1 MRPATAVFAPHV
13 TAALSEAAIEHG
25 CDPDAFA
32 AAAWV
37 VSGGAVAASDAQ
49 DACPVRYEFH
59 VFHRRLSPSLRRR
72 AIAQGLASPR
82 AGLIPAPTALREHY
96 ALLDRAKLIDRDAAF
111 SACAWGFGAVL
122 GERAPMLG
130 YASAE
135 ALADEACSGLAGQAR
150 VMLRLV
156 RRHGLTDA
164 LNARD
169 WRAFAEGYRAPER
182 ARFAGI
188 EGFSRACER
197 LLCSGEVGV
206 SVSAA

>member
-1 MRPATAVFAPHV
+1 M
-13 TAALSEAAIEHG
+13 AALSETAIEHG

-37 VSGGAVAASDAQ
+37 VSGGAVAAAGAQ
-49 DACPVRYEFH
+49 GACPVRYEFH
-59 VFHRRLSPSLRRR
+59 VFHRRLAPSLRRR

-96 ALLDRAKLIDRDAAF
+96 ALLNRAKLIDRDAAF

-122 GERAPMLG
+122 GERASMLG

-135 ALADEACSGLAGQAR
+135 ALADEARSGVAGQAHA
-150 VMLRLV
+150 MLRLV
-156 RRHGLTDA
+156 RCRGLTDA

-169 WRAFAEGYRAPER
+169 WRAFAEGYRAPAR
-182 ARFAGI
+182 ASFVCI
-188 EGFSRACER
+188 DGFSWACER
-197 LLCSGEVGV
+197 LLGAGGARVA
-206 SVSAA
+206 VSAA